1 MVVCLT
7 VSCHAGLLGAG
18 EGEGSCAAAPFRVP
32 AVKWALGCPEHAP
45 CCSEYGYCRGREEW
59 LEGGFRYTGHTFS
72 HKLDRPTKHSFL
84 LTKSMNY
91 FFFIIEFQFMH
102 KFVL

>member
-1 MVVCLT
+1 MVVGLT

-72 HKLDRPTKHSFL
+72 HKL
-84 LTKSMNY
+84 
-91 FFFIIEFQFMH
+91 II
-102 KFVL
+102 